1 MSQRKQR
8 DGRFKA
14 QVALEAI
21 KNQQSISQIASEYGV
36 NPAQVSQWKK
46 QVLEQLPQLFSSR
59 RAKTVSDNDQLVAE
73 LYRQIGQLKVEL
85 DWLQKKTSRLGW
97 TQAAACWTG
106 APFFVNC
113 KTVRTA
119 RLAESIVLLQAL

>member
-59 RAKTVSDNDQLVAE
+59 RAKTVSDNEQLVAE

-85 DWLQKKTSRLGW
+85 DWLQKKTSRLG
-97 TQAAACWTG
+97 
-106 APFFVNC
+106 
-113 KTVRTA
+113 
-119 RLAESIVLLQAL
+119 